1 MGQMWKSRVPKFY
14 RMLLVT
20 EVHELHSN
28 SFGLIL
34 FYFVFL
40 YQFYPVPWILLFFF
54 SQLVQ
59 SLSLS
64 VSVKSSQAFPGLFLN
79 IVTLQASECSCQYYI
94 ALVFRSH
101 GGHFHYHLFWF
112 FEQCVAY
119 ADSSLQ
125 TSIQGQQNNNA
136 LCSCSLLPLPR
147 QQVVCSQRIGFLL
160 WFLLLLYHTT
170 APKCIWMCSV
180 SCGYPPLASAS
191 PSSHAS
197 SNLPLSLSA
206 TEPFFLVSI
215 FIPPPLPS
223 SSAQVRFTFH
233 MPDWE

>member
-1 MGQMWKSRVPKFY
+1 MGQTWKSRVPKFY

-34 FYFVFL
+34 FSYINFIQSL
-40 YQFYPVPWILLFFF
+40 GYCYFFF
-54 SQLVQ
+54 SHLVQ

-112 FEQCVAY
+112 FEKCTAY

-147 QQVVCSQRIGFLL
+147 QQKVCSQRIGFLL
-160 WFLLLLYHTT
+160 WWFLLLYHTT
-170 APKCIWMCSV
+170 APKCMWMCSV

-191 PSSHAS
+191 PSSRAS
-197 SNLPLSLSA
+197 SNLPLPLSA
-206 TEPFFLVSI
+206 TKPFFLVSI

-223 SSAQVRFTFH
+223 SSAQVPFTFY